1 MMAIST
7 WAIVVENKNVL
18 NKLIEM
24 VQKQELEEIFLCQI
38 DKDGA
43 VMQQLK
49 KGNVIAVISTKGTTL
64 NSTLTNLGSSVLLDD
79 LADDMFEIDDD
90 GASLKGVIY
99 PESEEDELQMIQQ
112 L

>member
-7 WAIVVENKNVL
+7 WAITVENKNVL

-38 DKDGA
+38 DQDGA
-43 VMQQLK
+43 VMKQLNR
-49 KGNVIAVISTKGTTL
+49 GSIIAIISTKGATL
-64 NSTLTNLGSSVLLDD
+64 NSALINLGSSVLLDD
-79 LADDMFEIDDD
+79 LPDEMFDVDDE

-99 PESEEDELQMIQQ
+99 PESEEDELKMIER